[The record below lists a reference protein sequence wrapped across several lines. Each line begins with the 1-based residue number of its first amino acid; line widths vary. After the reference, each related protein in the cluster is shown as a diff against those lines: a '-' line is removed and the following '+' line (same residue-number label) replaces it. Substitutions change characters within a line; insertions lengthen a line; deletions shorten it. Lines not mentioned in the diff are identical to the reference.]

1 MDGLDRTPLFC
12 TPFWSAGLFG
22 AHSYMINKKSV
33 DKIIN
38 GYKPLKYPAD
48 VYLDVLIEDLNVY
61 ALKES
66 LFRQE
71 TDIYLHDKPNLK
83 KVDSDTFHNEN
94 RKKGFT
100 NVKVD
105 NIVESVEFINYPE
118 SLEFDD
124 KRWPPLIKAKL
135 RS

>member
-1 MDGLDRTPLFC
+1 M
-12 TPFWSAGLFG
+12 
-22 AHSYMINKKSV
+22 

-38 GYKPLKYPAD
+38 GYKPLKYPD

-94 RKKGFT
+94 RKKRFY
-100 NVKVD
+100 KC
-105 NIVESVEFINYPE
+105 ESG
-118 SLEFDD
+118 
-124 KRWPPLIKAKL
+124 
-135 RS
+135 